1 MASNIGITDK
11 NEKQVTHIIYM
22 PEALSDKVTGVTDET
37 VVQCDIPVVKNTSLD
52 DDHNNDCK

>member
-1 MASNIGITDK
+1 
-11 NEKQVTHIIYM
+11 M